1 MKRTGRKKSRKKK
14 GPGNDTTQADKG
26 RNDLESDKGRTDLES
41 DKGRTD
47 LESDKG
53 RSEGYAN
60 AADLIVKTNKEQKT
74 ENVKDNFENL
84 KGIFE
89 NKSEYI
95 TVKTEEHIEKFKDAK
110 EVDQEDH
117 HVHEG
122 IGGEIV
128 DEHKERK
135 RAS

>member
-1 MKRTGRKKSRKKK
+1 MK
-14 GPGNDTTQADKG
+14 DKF
-26 RNDLESDKGRTDLES
+26 D
-41 DKGRTD
+41 
-47 LESDKG
+47 
-53 RSEGYAN
+53 
-60 AADLIVKTNKEQKT
+60 
-74 ENVKDNFENL
+74 NL

-95 TVKTEEHIEKFKDAK
+95 TVKTEEHFEKFKDAK

-122 IGGEIV
+122 IAGEIV
-128 DEHKERK
+128 NEYKERK